1 MSQPVWGG
9 PVGSPTGEPECSAMD
24 TAAPLPPGTIL
35 DDRYE
40 IMRVLGVGGFGIT
53 YYASNVDDGSVIAIK
68 EYVPQD
74 WGVRLDDGTLRV
86 SDEKFASNFNWGM
99 TRFLEE
105 AERLA
110 QVPHPNIVRVQGVF
124 KQNAT
129 AYLLLSY
136 EEGLTLKDWL
146 EQLGSAPNQTELDL
160 IVAPLLDALEVLHK
174 AGFYHRDISPDNIIL
189 RVDGSP
195 VLLDFG
201 AAREDTGRH
210 SQRPTAIVKPGYSPP
225 EQYHVS
231 LSRQGPWTDIYA
243 LGATLYRAISG
254 QPPSQAEVRFISD
267 SVLPAAE
274 IASDTYR
281 PEFLA
286 AVDWALLLQPDD
298 RPSSI
303 SAWRTA
309 LFESE
314 PKSQPFVADGSRSA
328 LANALPPGS
337 VIDGY
342 QILKVLGAG
351 GFGITYL
358 AREGEDGETVALK
371 EYFPNVFAERTKE
384 YLVQPASEQAREPF
398 EWLLGKF
405 RDEAASLAR
414 FQHPNIVQ
422 VRRLFQWNG
431 TAYTVLE
438 YLAGKPLQKWLTDL
452 GRPPSQPE
460 LDAIAK
466 PLVAALDAVHR
477 AEILHRDISS
487 ANIMI
492 RPDGTPVLFDF
503 GAAKQTFAVRSQ
515 TKAAVVTPG
524 FAPFEQYLNSN
535 AHQGPW
541 TDIYATAATFY
552 EAVTGEVPPEAP
564 ARSVEDTLIPASQ
577 AALANYRPNFLEAID
592 WGLAMA
598 PTDRP
603 QTIADW
609 RPQLLASQAT
619 PRQRLVS
626 ARPAKPIE
634 RRSISSGAD
643 AAVAGVQLRGKAVE
657 LGNLVGPRFNNA
669 RAAAVQFLT
678 AGMASTKSA
687 NPRHAVHGIGLVA
700 LLTMCISVWFGLP
713 AVAQMALLGLAGS
726 IAWLGLA
733 SLNLQSGV
741 RSWPGADEVRRKIPR
756 VAACFA
762 GLFSVA
768 LAIALPVFLIGS
780 PLGSRMESV
789 LGTVHIETF
798 ITINCVAAAV
808 ALAIAIVCLL
818 AVRERS
824 PFVLP
829 VFMGVLLA
837 ATGYFL
843 VNIDAL
849 AAVLSKGNFTR
860 LSGIWQLI
868 CLLLVGIALVAGIW
882 GALGLLVVGR
892 LWRQLDHLLHADAVG
907 RGPHERNQ
915 RKR

>member
-1 MSQPVWGG
+1 
-9 PVGSPTGEPECSAMD
+9 MD
-24 TAAPLPPGTIL
+24 TAAPLPPGTML

-40 IMRVLGVGGFGIT
+40 VMRVLGAGGFGIT
-53 YYASNVDDGSVIAIK
+53 YCASDTADGSIIAIK
-68 EYVPQD
+68 EYFPQD
-74 WGVRLDDGTLRV
+74 WGVRLDDGALRV
-86 SDEKFASNFNWGM
+86 SDDRFAGNFAWGM

-124 KQNAT
+124 RQNDT

-146 EQLGSAPNQTELDL
+146 DELGSAPNQAELDL
-160 IVAPLLDALEVLHK
+160 IVAPLLDALEVLHE

-189 RVDGSP
+189 RLDGSP

-201 AAREDTGRH
+201 AAREDTGRR
-210 SQRPTAIVKPGYSPP
+210 SQRPTAIVKAGYSPP

-267 SVLPAAE
+267 DVLPAAE
-274 IASDTYR
+274 FASDSYR

-286 AVDWALLLQPDD
+286 AIDWALVLQPND
-298 RPSSI
+298 RPSSVA
-303 SAWRTA
+303 AWRAA

-342 QILKVLGAG
+342 QVLKVLGAG

-358 AREGEDGETVALK
+358 AREGEHGETVALK
-371 EYFPNVFAERTKE
+371 EYFPNIFAVRTKE
-384 YLVQPASEQAREPF
+384 YLVQPASELTREPF
-398 EWLLGKF
+398 DWLLGKF

-422 VRRLFQWNG
+422 VRRFFQWNG

-460 LDAIAK
+460 LDAIAR

-477 AEILHRDISS
+477 AQILHRDISS

-503 GAAKQTFAVRSQ
+503 GAAKQTFAERSQ
-515 TKAAVVTPG
+515 TKAAVLTPG

-564 ARSVEDTLIPASQ
+564 ARTVDDSLVPASQ
-577 AALANYRPNFLEAID
+577 AAHANYRPDFLKAID

-598 PTDRP
+598 PTERP
-603 QTIADW
+603 QTVAHW
-609 RPQLLASQAT
+609 SSQLLASQVM
-619 PRQRLVS
+619 PHQRQAS
-626 ARPAKPIE
+626 PKPAKSAG
-634 RRSISSGAD
+634 RRSSGSGSD
-643 AAVAGVQLRGKAVE
+643 AAIAGVQPGKVAD
-657 LGNLVGPRFNNA
+657 LGNVVGLKFRNS
-669 RAAAVQFLT
+669 RAAAVQFLA
-678 AGMASTKSA
+678 AGMASKKLT
-687 NPRHAVHGIGLVA
+687 NPRNIVQGIGLAAVLAMCVA
-700 LLTMCISVWFGLP
+700 VWLGLTVL
-713 AVAQMALLGLAGS
+713 AQMALLALAGS

-733 SLNLQSGV
+733 SFNLPFGV
-741 RSWPGADEVRRKIPR
+741 QGLPGADEVRRQIPR
-756 VAACFA
+756 VGACFA
-762 GLFSVA
+762 GLFGVA
-768 LAIALPVFLIGS
+768 LAIALPVFAVGS
-780 PLGSRMESV
+780 PPRSRLEGV
-789 LGTVHIETF
+789 LGTMQIETF
-798 ITINCVAAAV
+798 IAINCLAASV

-818 AVRERS
+818 AVRQRS
-824 PFVLP
+824 AFVLP
-829 VFMGVLLA
+829 AFMAVLLA

-843 VNIDAL
+843 VNIESL
-849 AAVLSKGNFTR
+849 AAVLSKGNLTR
-860 LSGIWQLI
+860 LNGFWQLI
-868 CLLLVGIALVAGIW
+868 CLLLAGVAIVAGIW
-882 GALGLLVVGR
+882 GALGSIIVGR
-892 LWRQLDHLLHADAVG
+892 LWRQLEHALRADRLG
-907 RGPHERNQ
+907 RGPHARNQ
-915 RKR
+915 QQR